1 MRRDRRRPAR
11 RGSCDRLRCRRIR
24 PPGRGREGVTLTG
37 RELGYS
43 NPEVQRLRRL
53 LGRRSSRSEEGAFV
67 VEGEVLIGEAVAAG
81 WSIEAHYVA
90 TGIEPVDGAG
100 PSLTLA
106 QGVAE
111 RVSDVETPSGLFAV
125 VRERPHDITVVE
137 SASFV
142 VVANRVSEPG
152 NLGTIIRSAE
162 AAGADAVVVT
172 PGTVD
177 ASNPKVLRASAGAVF
192 HVPVASAGLADVRAA
207 GLRLIGTSSHHGV
220 SHTAADW
227 SGRIAIVAGNEAAGM
242 DADEPIDEWVRIEQR
257 GRSES
262 LNVAMATT
270 VLCFEAVRQR
280 G

>member
-1 MRRDRRRPAR
+1 M
-11 RGSCDRLRCRRIR
+11 
-24 PPGRGREGVTLTG
+24 
-37 RELGYS
+37 
-43 NPEVQRLRRL
+43 
-53 LGRRSSRSEEGAFV
+53 
-67 VEGEVLIGEAVAAG
+67 VLIGEAVAAG

-106 QGVAE
+106 AGVAE

-125 VRERPHDITVVE
+125 IRERPHDITVVE

-227 SGRIAIVAGNEAAGM
+227 SGRIAIVAGNEAAGL